1 MRDPYEVLGIARGA
15 TFEEVRAA
23 YRRTCKTHHP
33 DMGGS
38 HEAMV
43 ELNTAYAFILNELKQ
58 GARQRQEA
66 PKQEQASGQR
76 DYARREETASA
87 GARAEEPKERT
98 ERDWRKF
105 YRDIDEE
112 LEELRRASQD
122 YEERQRA
129 MRKQAWESGQRF
141 TWAKLTWDDL
151 ARFIGNLARGGV
163 KGLATLFA
171 ALVGVGTILVEA
183 NLISALIILGSGVGC
198 FLSLALKNDKGIF
211 MSSGLLMF
219 GVATIGLPPLRAAL
233 FGWPVATISVLICLA
248 LIFNFAR
255 EGGIA
260 GLMTGGVLGLF
271 LISVIL
277 DNPERR
283 PQVASRPPQPEI
295 PQTQP
300 KPLPAPIPPRP
311 TETTPVPIPTPAPS
325 PPPAPQVTRPAPA
338 SPPPAPPPKRPEPR
352 ELLAAQGSILK
363 FVAGVPY
370 QLKVRSGLRTRLV
383 ANSGTVAF
391 YRGDQRDG
399 DCVTS
404 LDFSTPAAAT
414 PYLGIDRLIRACGSD
429 AVFQVSDVR

>member
-1 MRDPYEVLGIARGA
+1 
-15 TFEEVRAA
+15 
-23 YRRTCKTHHP
+23 
-33 DMGGS
+33 
-38 HEAMV
+38 MV
-43 ELNTAYAFILNELKQ
+43 ELNAAYSFILNELKQ

-66 PKQEQASGQR
+66 PKREHASGRQN
-76 DYARREETASA
+76 DARREESASA
-87 GARAEEPKERT
+87 GARAEDAKEST

-183 NLISALIILGSGVGC
+183 NLISALIILGSGIGF
-198 FLSLALKNDKGIF
+198 FLSLALKNDKGGV
-211 MSSGLLMF
+211 MSAALLLF
-219 GVATIGLPPLRAAL
+219 GVATIWLPPLRAAL
-233 FGWPVATISVLICLA
+233 FGWPLATISVLICLA
-248 LIFNFAR
+248 LIFKFAR

-300 KPLPAPIPPRP
+300 KLQPAPIPPRP
-311 TETTPVPIPTPAPS
+311 TEITPAPAPIQTPAPS
-325 PPPAPQVTRPAPA
+325 PSPAAKITLPAPA
-338 SPPPAPPPKRPEPR
+338 PPPPAPPPKPLEPR

-383 ANSGTVAF
+383 ASSGTVAL
-391 YRGDQRDG
+391 YRGETRDG
-399 DCVTS
+399 ECVTS
-404 LDFSTPAAAT
+404 LDFAPPAAAV
-414 PYLGIDRLIRACGSD
+414 PYIGIDRLIRACGGD